1 MVEGTGG
8 KERILGFRRS
18 SICSEESSSYCFRFL
33 TTVDYQFS
41 VGASRRFSKGIVG
54 IRISFFFKIVI
65 VSKEIEQK
73 ELFLLWFDMVWNFGM
88 CHPRLREVALASS
101 TPFHLN
107 EFAR

>member
-54 IRISFFFKIVI
+54 IRISFFFKKVLL
-65 VSKEIEQK
+65 VRFQ
-73 ELFLLWFDMVWNFGM
+73 LFRNKDLFRSAGAKAFPRRMVKGKSSRLFCMMDQDSRQLW
-88 CHPRLREVALASS
+88 
-101 TPFHLN
+101 
-107 EFAR
+107 

>member
-54 IRISFFFKIVI
+54 IRISVFQKSLVGALSA
-65 VSKEIEQK
+65 VPQQRSLSK
-73 ELFLLWFDMVWNFGM
+73 
-88 CHPRLREVALASS
+88 CRC
-101 TPFHLN
+101 
-107 EFAR
+107 